1 MTILVTRPHPDN
13 DATLATLRQRGF
25 EALSAPVL
33 RFEPLP
39 FHDDDDADYDAV
51 ILTSANALRARDLA
65 GSRLLRLPLF
75 AVGAH
80 TAEAARAAG
89 FDKVIVAKGDVARDA
104 VSLRDLVLARVKAGE
119 LAASATLLYLA
130 GADLSR
136 DLAGELSEKGLTVVT
151 HTTYRMAPVAGFP
164 REVSDAFMANRIT
177 AVLHYSRRSAQA
189 FLGAIR
195 ADGLEI
201 SALALPQC
209 CISAAVASV
218 LHDAGATKVVVAARP
233 DENALLEALGRTLR
247 PSAA

>member
-1 MTILVTRPHPDN
+1 MTILVTRPHPDS
-13 DATLATLRQRGF
+13 DATLAALRQRGF
-25 EALSAPVL
+25 EAVAAPVL

-39 FHDDDDADYDAV
+39 FHDDEADYDAV
-51 ILTSANALRARDLA
+51 VLTSANALRALDLA
-65 GSRLLRLPLF
+65 ASRLLRLPLF

-80 TAEAARAAG
+80 TADAARSTG
-89 FDKVIVAKGDVARDA
+89 FAKVIVAKGEAA
-104 VSLRDLVLARVKAGE
+104 SLRDLVLARVKAGE
-119 LAASATLLYLA
+119 LAASAVLLYLA

-136 DLAGELSEKGLTVVT
+136 DLAGELSEQGLSIVT
-151 HTTYRMAPVAGFP
+151 HTTYRMAPVAAFP

-189 FLGAIR
+189 FLDAVR
-195 ADGLEI
+195 ADGIEI

-233 DENALLEALGRTLR
+233 DEAALLEALVRTMR
-247 PSAA
+247 P

>member
-25 EALSAPVL
+25 DALSAPVL
-33 RFEPLP
+33 RFEPVP
-39 FHDDDDADYDAV
+39 FRGDDDADYDAV
-51 ILTSANALRARDLA
+51 ILTSANALRAVDLA
-65 GSRLLRLPLF
+65 TSRLLRLPLF

-80 TAEAARAAG
+80 TADAARAAG
-89 FDKVIVAKGDVARDA
+89 FDKLIVAKGDA
-104 VSLRDLVLARVKAGE
+104 VSLRNLVLARVKAGE
-119 LAASATLLYLA
+119 LDASATLLYLA

-136 DLAGELSEKGLTVVT
+136 DLAGELGERGLNVVT

-189 FLGAIR
+189 FLDTVR
-195 ADGLEI
+195 ADGIEI

-209 CISAAVASV
+209 CISAAVAAV

-233 DENALLEALGRTLR
+233 DENALLEALSRTLR
-247 PSAA
+247 PRPE

>member
-1 MTILVTRPHPDN
+1 MAVLVTRPQPDSE
-13 DATLATLRQRGF
+13 ATLASLRARGIK
-25 EALSAPVL
+25 ALSAPML

-39 FHDDDDADYDAV
+39 FHDDHDADYDAA
-51 ILTSANALRARDLA
+51 IATSGNALRAIDLT
-65 GSRLLRLPLF
+65 GSRLLGLPLF
-75 AVGAH
+75 AVGGH

-89 FDKVIVAKGDVARDA
+89 FTDVITAKGDAGA
-104 VSLRDLVLARVKAGE
+104 LRDLVKKRAKAGQ
-119 LAASATLLYLA
+119 LKPAATLLYLA

-136 DLAGELSEKGLTVVT
+136 DLAGELGERGLSVVT

-189 FLGAIR
+189 FLDTVR
-195 ADGLEI
+195 ADGIEI

-209 CISAAVASV
+209 CISAAVAAV
-218 LHDAGATKVVVAARP
+218 LHDAGATNVVVAARP

-247 PSAA
+247 P

>member
-13 DATLATLRQRGF
+13 EATLATLRQRGF
-25 EALSAPVL
+25 EAIAAPVL

-39 FHDDDDADYDAV
+39 FHHDDADYDAV
-51 ILTSANALRARDLA
+51 ILTSANAPRAIDLA
-65 GSRLLRLPLF
+65 GSQLLRLPLF

-80 TAEAARAAG
+80 TADAARAAG
-89 FDKVIVAKGDVARDA
+89 FDRVIAAKGDAI
-104 VSLRDLVLARVKAGE
+104 SLRDLVLAQVKAGD
-119 LAASATLLYLA
+119 LPASATLLYLA

-151 HTTYRMAPVAGFP
+151 HTTYRMAPVAALP

-189 FLGAIR
+189 FLDTIR

-209 CISAAVASV
+209 CISAAVAAV

-233 DENALLEALGRTLR
+233 DENALMEALDRALR
-247 PSAA
+247 P

>member
-13 DATLATLRQRGF
+13 DTTLATLRDRGF
-25 EALSAPVL
+25 EALSAPLL

-39 FHDDDDADYDAV
+39 FHDDADADYDGV
-51 ILTSANALRARDLA
+51 ILTSANALRAVDPA
-65 GSRLLRLPLF
+65 ASRLLPLPLF

-89 FDKVIVAKGDVARDA
+89 FARVIVAKGDA

-119 LAASATLLYLA
+119 LTASATLLYLA

-136 DLAGELSEKGLTVVT
+136 DLAGELGAHGLDVVT
-151 HTTYRMAPVAGFP
+151 HTTYRMVPVAALP
-164 REVSDAFMANRIT
+164 RDAIAAFMANRIS

-189 FLGAIR
+189 FLETIR
-195 ADGLEI
+195 ADGIEI
-201 SALALPQC
+201 SALAVPQC
-209 CISAAVASV
+209 CISAAVAAV

-233 DENALLEALGRTLR
+233 DEAALLEALGRTLR
-247 PSAA
+247 P

>member
-13 DATLATLRQRGF
+13 EATLATLRERGF
-25 EALSAPVL
+25 EAIAAPVL

-39 FHDDDDADYDAV
+39 FHDDDADYDAV
-51 ILTSANALRARDLA
+51 ILTSANAPRAIDLA

-80 TAEAARAAG
+80 TADAARAAG
-89 FDKVIVAKGDVARDA
+89 FDRVIVAKGDAI
-104 VSLRDLVLARVKAGE
+104 SLRDLVLARVKAGE
-119 LAASATLLYLA
+119 LPASATLLYLA

-151 HTTYRMAPVAGFP
+151 HTTYRMAPVAALP

-189 FLGAIR
+189 FLDAIR

-209 CISAAVASV
+209 CISANVAAV
-218 LHDAGATKVVVAARP
+218 LHEAGAAQVKVAASS
-233 DENALLEALGRTLR
+233 DEKALFEALERAL
-247 PSAA
+247 PSRLA